1 MTFAIGLFDLFTYAI
16 PGALHLAVLAYLAGR
31 LHWVDVGTVARG
43 PGAVVVI
50 GIVVASYLLGYL
62 AYPLG
67 ARAARWLPRRRKRNA
82 REEFLRRNPSARG
95 QAFVEAD
102 SFLLLSALQLHDA
115 DAAMEATRLRTAGLM
130 LRNSSPAMAFGFVAS
145 VVELIVGPH
154 RVFAACA
161 AVLFAV
167 TGPAL
172 IAQGRLMTHWASVKT
187 LELSFW
193 VPEVEET
200 LAARQKTER
209 P

>member
-1 MTFAIGLFDLFTYAI
+1 MTFAIGLFDLFAYAI

-31 LHWVDVGTVARG
+31 LHWIDLAAVARG
-43 PGAVVVI
+43 PGVVVVI

-62 AYPLG
+62 AYPMG
-67 ARAARWLPRRRKRNA
+67 ARVSRWLPRRRKRDA
-82 REEFLRRNPSARG
+82 REEFLRRNPAARG
-95 QAFVEAD
+95 CAFVEAD

-115 DAAMEATRLRTAGLM
+115 DGAMEATRLRTAGLM

-154 RVFAACA
+154 PVFAACA
-161 AVLFAV
+161 VVLFGVAC
-167 TGPAL
+167 PAL
-172 IAQGRLMTHWASVKT
+172 VAQGRLMSHWASVKT

-200 LAARQKTER
+200 LAARQKTE
-209 P
+209 

>member
-16 PGALHLAVLAYLAGR
+16 PGALHLVVLAYLAGR
-31 LHWVDVGTVARG
+31 LHWIDLAAVSHG
-43 PGAVVVI
+43 PGVVLVI
-50 GIVVASYLLGYL
+50 GIAVASYLLGYL

-67 ARAARWLPRRRKRNA
+67 ARAGRWLPRRRKRNP

-102 SFLLLSALQLHDA
+102 PFLLLSALQLHDA
-115 DAAMEATRLRTAGLM
+115 DAALEATRLRTAGLM
-130 LRNSSPAMAFGFVAS
+130 LRNSSPAMAFGFVAA

-154 RVFAACA
+154 PVFAACA
-161 AVLFAV
+161 AVLFAAAF
-167 TGPAL
+167 PAL
-172 IAQGRLMTHWASVKT
+172 VAQGRLLSYWASVKT

-200 LAARQKTER
+200 LAARQKTE
-209 P
+209 

>member
-1 MTFAIGLFDLFTYAI
+1 MTFAIGLFDIFTYAI
-16 PGALHLAVLAYLAGR
+16 PGALHLAVLAYVAGR
-31 LHWVDVGTVARG
+31 LHWVDLAAVARG
-43 PGAVVVI
+43 PGVVVVI

-67 ARAARWLPRRRKRNA
+67 ARVSRWLPRRRKRNA
-82 REEFLRRNPSARG
+82 REEFLRRNPAARG
-95 QAFVEAD
+95 CAFVEAD

-115 DAAMEATRLRTAGLM
+115 DAAMEATRVRTTGLM

-145 VVELIVGPH
+145 AVELIAGPH

-161 AVLFAV
+161 AALFAV
-167 TGPAL
+167 ACPVL
-172 IAQGRLMTHWASVKT
+172 VAQSRVLTHWANVKT

-200 LAARQKTER
+200 LAARRKTE
-209 P
+209 